1 MRSFM
6 LNTVVALE
14 LNLYCTNIFQKQ
26 KLVMKIQ
33 EIIRYFPSF
42 RWQIRH
48 RKPGPPW
55 SVV

>member
-6 LNTVVALE
+6 PNTVAALE
-14 LNLYCTNIFQKQ
+14 LNLYCTNIFQKH

-48 RKPGPPW
+48 RKQGPPW